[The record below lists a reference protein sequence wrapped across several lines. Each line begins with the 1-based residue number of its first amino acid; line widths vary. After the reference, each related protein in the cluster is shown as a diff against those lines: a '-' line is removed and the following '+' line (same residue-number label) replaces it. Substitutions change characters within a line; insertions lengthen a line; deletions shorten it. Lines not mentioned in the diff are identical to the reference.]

1 MTQFTSAM
9 IEAMLV
15 RLLRTPAAFQ
25 EAAGLLRVEHFQL
38 PDEQHYALLW
48 KSALDVFNRYGS
60 LTFSSI
66 ADTVMK
72 TASELTGF
80 PEQLLF
86 ELLAEGER
94 PGLLVYAFYGVKVAE
109 LEIGIT
115 REYVRQ
121 FLRERY
127 VYAPLAAS
135 LANGNTPELPELLAE
150 ASARY
155 QHILQVDKFPVQ
167 SALPDN
173 WTEQSIQ
180 RFVESTGVPFFDV
193 FMEGGAAPGD
203 VNGLLGP
210 MGVGKTTMAV
220 TLAVGSGRVQLA
232 KRDAQKSAGQPLTPF
247 KIVYVVTY
255 EQPLS
260 DIQILLRANAAS
272 ILTRRLAEVSR
283 PAEQLSSCLRGD
295 YQPYERA
302 IHADRFGTDAQST
315 VQAGEYERLMEQQ
328 TLLRDIIQIIDLSG
342 VTRESRTGDG
352 FIEEVAALIELD
364 QQRRG
369 NPGVANVIIDYVLL
383 AVNRWL
389 AKESLDET
397 KHKRHAVAS
406 YVDRCRLIV
415 AGKFNT
421 PVWLLH
427 QLNNEGN
434 KGDPTRVTS
443 HTQAAESS
451 AFAAPL
457 TYCACL
463 GTKDKGSS
471 CTLLNFSKTR
481 RSAGLPEPKILYING
496 AMARMEDGGKK
507 FAINYNRRRI
517 ELASHLNQV
526 QSGDDEQYDT
536 EASEGSLAAVLQ
548 QPAVVVTL

>member
-1 MTQFTSAM
+1 MTQFSSAM
-9 IEAMLV
+9 VEAMLT
-15 RLLRTPAAFQ
+15 RLLRTPEAMQ
-25 EAAGLLRVEHFQL
+25 EAAGLLRVEHFQ
-38 PDEQHYALLW
+38 PQEQHYALLW
-48 KSALDVFNRYGS
+48 KAALDVHTKYGA
-60 LTFSSI
+60 LTFANI
-66 ADTVMK
+66 ADVVMS
-72 TASELTGF
+72 TASQIPGF
-80 PEQLLF
+80 SEQLLA
-86 ELLAEGER
+86 ELLAEGDR
-94 PGLLVYAFYGVKVAE
+94 PGLLVYAFYGVNPAE
-109 LEIGIT
+109 LEIEIT
-115 REYVRQ
+115 RNYVRQ

-135 LANGNTPELPELLAE
+135 LSAGNTPELPELLAD

-155 QHILQVDKFPVQ
+155 QQILQVDKFPVQ
-167 SALPDN
+167 SAMPDN
-173 WTEQSIQ
+173 WAEASVQ

-193 FMEGGAAPGD
+193 FMEGGTAPGD

-232 KRDAQKSAGQPLTPF
+232 KRDSQVTAGAPVTPL
-247 KIVYVVTY
+247 KIVYFVTY

-272 ILTRRLAEVSR
+272 IMTRRLAEVSQ
-283 PAEQLSSCLRGD
+283 PELQLSSCVRGD
-295 YQPYERA
+295 YQPYERG
-302 IHADRFGTDAQST
+302 IHAERFGTDAQST
-315 VQAGEYERLMEQQ
+315 VQSGEYERLIAEQV
-328 TLLRDIIQIIDLSG
+328 LLRDIVQIIDLSG
-342 VTRESRTGDG
+342 VTKDSRTGDG
-352 FIEEVAALIELD
+352 FIEEVAALIALD

-369 NPGVANVIIDYVLL
+369 NPGVANVVIDYVLL

-389 AKESLDET
+389 AKENLDES

-406 YVDRCRLIV
+406 YVDRCRLLV
-415 AGKFNT
+415 AGKFST

-481 RSAGLPEPKILYING
+481 RSGGQPEPKIIYING
-496 AMARMEDGGKK
+496 AMARMEDGGKLY
-507 FAINYNRRRI
+507 AINYNRRRI
-517 ELASHLNQV
+517 ELASHLNQIRD
-526 QSGDDEQYDT
+526 SG
-536 EASEGSLAAVLQ
+536 EAEIDQQASPGSMAAILSPPQVSQIL
-548 QPAVVVTL
+548 